1 MERPLRTV
9 KRKRT
14 AAKRSAVVPEEL
26 HHLRLYVRAL
36 RRHGASEDFI
46 REKDFENEFYWY
58 FELSRLMTLAF
69 ATFEQ
74 VNEKH
79 FQGKLPRPLITFCT
93 RSTGGFYNK
102 RKNHIG
108 ISMGMTLEHGEHEFM
123 ETLLHEIGHMKHSDH
138 SANFYTLI
146 RSIGASGKKAPMTR
160 LLDHKRTN
168 YVLTNYPVEVV
179 CPSCGVRSRFKT
191 RRALL
196 YACRKC
202 CDRFAGGKF
211 DTRYK
216 FILTSLLTS
225 TTSSLT
231 STSSLSPDSISST
244 Q

>member
-1 MERPLRTV
+1 MEKQLRTV

-14 AAKRSAVVPEEL
+14 TKRSAVLPEEL

-36 RRHGASEDFI
+36 RRHGVSEDFI

-58 FELSRLMTLAF
+58 FELSRLMTLAY
-69 ATFEQ
+69 ATFDE
-74 VNEKH
+74 VNHTYFE
-79 FQGKLPRPLITFCT
+79 GKLPTPLVTFCT

-108 ISMGMTLEHGEHEFM
+108 ISMGMTAEHGEHEFM

-138 SANFYTLI
+138 SPRFYALI
-146 RSIGASGKKAPMTR
+146 RSIGATGKKAPMTK
-160 LLDHKRTN
+160 LLEHKRTN
-168 YVLTNYPVEVV
+168 YVMSNYPVEVC

-191 RRALL
+191 KRALL

-211 DTRYK
+211 DTRFK
-216 FILTSLLTS
+216 FVLATSLAPTPI
-225 TTSSLT
+225 
-231 STSSLSPDSISST
+231 PDPIST